1 MVCAR
6 RQMIRSLR
14 VIAFASLFLPGG
26 SATRTLAQ
34 TSAKNPAKPAAPK
47 TEASSRAVTT
57 PKTDSTEPAANGSSQ
72 SKKSGDTSKA
82 ASASAS
88 TTDKAKPAPQLPYSI
103 RPYRIRVW
111 FDFAPDTRLDSLARS
126 RLIEHWLALVSRFI
140 GPPWELDVAADSG
153 PLAERTF
160 DAITPKMIADM
171 APGYDKAFIIVVAR
185 RGSGLGFRGREYD
198 ATTFRL
204 STPKDKNAPFIA
216 DAPRALFDLSLAVFE
231 PSAEIGESSQGGVMI
246 TVQGGELPVAS
257 PIGDFVQ
264 TGAVFRPI
272 RIYLKPDKSVLQVL
286 DIPYSYL
293 MVESIDKAKARCM
306 IVSSQSDP
314 LTKRSAKKTKLVAL
328 GVKPTSNP
336 VKLRFLTRPDRKPAA
351 GYVLTATPVPKGK
364 TRPVGLTDRQGR
376 VEFNP
381 IPGQGLIK
389 IDLMAGDS
397 EPLIEFPVMPGET
410 HDGRP
415 ILVDPKSLTVALE
428 TEINA
433 LRDDIIDQIIVRR
446 RIEKFLKARE
456 AGNQWDEIERL
467 LEEFKRLPPKTSF
480 AERVSKMKDDAKKR
494 QAESKK
500 PIAIL
505 TKNAQSL
512 FADTEAM
519 IEGYLID
526 DTFAAY
532 TEALEQRKA
541 PANPPGGATG
551 ATPAAKPRVAAPA
564 AKPQQAKTAPA
575 QPQTK
580 PAQPKNN
587 APTVAPF

>member
-6 RQMIRSLR
+6 RQMIAAAKL
-14 VIAFASLFLPGG
+14 ILASLPFFAGAIAIAERAVAQ
-26 SATRTLAQ
+26 SAGAKRSQ
-34 TSAKNPAKPAAPK
+34 TAAPK
-47 TEASSRAVTT
+47 NQSAS
-57 PKTDSTEPAANGSSQ
+57 PAGSA
-72 SKKSGDTSKA
+72 SKA
-82 ASASAS
+82 DASKTATGAAAKSKTNADASQAAAAAS
-88 TTDKAKPAPQLPYSI
+88 NDKAKPAPQLPYSI

-126 RLIEHWLALVSRFI
+126 RLIEHWLALVKRFI
-140 GPPWELDVAADSG
+140 GPPWDLDVAADSG

-160 DAITPKMIADM
+160 EAITPKNIADM

-204 STPKDKNAPFIA
+204 STPKDKHAPFIA

-231 PSAEIGESSQGGVMI
+231 PSAEIGESSQGGVTI

-257 PIGDFVQ
+257 PIGAFVRG
-264 TGAVFRPI
+264 GAVFRPI

-336 VKLRFLTRPDRKPAA
+336 IKLRFLTRPDRKPAA

-415 ILVDPKSLTVALE
+415 ILVDPKSQTVALE

-480 AERVSKMKDDAKKR
+480 AERVAKLKDDAKKR

-505 TKNAQSL
+505 TKNAQGL
-512 FADTEAM
+512 IADTEAM

-541 PANPPGGATG
+541 PANPPG
-551 ATPAAKPRVAAPA
+551 RSIAAPA
-564 AKPQQAKTAPA
+564 AKPQAAAPAAKPQPARSAPA
-575 QPQTK
+575 QPQAK
-580 PAQPKNN
+580 PSQPKNN